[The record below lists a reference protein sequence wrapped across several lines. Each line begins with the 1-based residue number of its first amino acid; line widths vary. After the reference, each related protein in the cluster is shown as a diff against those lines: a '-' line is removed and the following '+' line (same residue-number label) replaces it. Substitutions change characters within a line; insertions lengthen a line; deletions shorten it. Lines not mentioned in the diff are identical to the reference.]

1 MTAALLL
8 AALLATQAPSVRV
21 ELDPA
26 AITVGDPVTA
36 LVVVEGTEAA
46 PQIGP
51 WSTSW
56 GEAEIAE
63 SGPVEPAGSGRWQ
76 QRLRLTAFRTG
87 ELTLPP
93 PEVVADGVS
102 LTAEPITLTI
112 RSVLPPDEENPAPR
126 PPAPPV
132 PLPTP
137 AAFWWLLAALTA
149 FTLAGVAL
157 LAERERQRRRE
168 VRPRPAVPPLAEL
181 LAALAPL
188 GGGESEAGHTALS
201 LALRRYL
208 GRRLDFPAAES
219 STSEISRWLAT
230 QRLGRD
236 LARTTVQLLRDCD
249 QVKFARRPATAAELA
264 SRLVLAREV
273 AGEIETSLQPPAE
286 PAAPE
291 AAA

>member
-8 AALLATQAPSVRV
+8 AALLATQAPTVRV

-36 LVVVEGTEAA
+36 LVVVEGTAA
-46 PQIGP
+46 EPVIGP

-63 SGPVEPAGSGRWQ
+63 TGPVEPAGSGRWQ

-93 PEVVADGVS
+93 PEIVADGVA
-102 LTAEPITLTI
+102 LTAEPVILTI

-188 GGGESEAGHTALS
+188 GGGASEAGHTALS

-219 STSEISRWLAT
+219 STSEIGRWLAT

-264 SRLVLAREV
+264 SRLVLAQEV
-273 AGEIETSLQPPAE
+273 AGEIEASLQPPAE
-286 PAAPE
+286 PAAPQE
-291 AAA
+291 AA